1 MSILHAASEPRRPR
15 ALVLAHW
22 LTALIL
28 ALAAGLIL
36 ARESAEGRAL
46 RSLLLNL
53 HRNAGLL
60 AAGLMLLR
68 LALRWRYHPLPV
80 VAQGALPAR
89 LAASAVHLLLY
100 LLLLALPLV
109 GWALSNAHGHDVS
122 LFGLVQLPALV
133 EKDED
138 LGDLLEDAHFWGACA
153 LGGLVLLHAGAALWH
168 HWVLKDEVLRAMSP
182 RSSRS
187 RA

>member
-36 ARESAEGRAL
+36 VRESAEGRAL
-46 RSLLLNL
+46 RTLLLNL

-60 AAGLMLLR
+60 AA
-68 LALRWRYHPLPV
+68 

-133 EKDED
+133 EEDED

-182 RSSRS
+182 RSPRS